1 MKALVYKGDGIVAFE
16 DHPRPTLAAEEALIR
31 VAVCGVCGTDLKI
44 VRGHYAVTPPR
55 VLGHEFA
62 GHVEAVGKSVRGIA
76 PGDRVTV
83 DPNLTCGACAHC
95 RAGRTNLCPRITGIG
110 VHRDGG
116 FAEFAAVPARACHRV
131 SDAVPLEEAAIAEPL
146 SCAVHAVD
154 RAGISSGDAV
164 LVIGGGFAGQ
174 MIAQLARL
182 RGASRVFLSTRS
194 QVKRDLAA
202 QLGASGV
209 CAPEHA
215 AKALEEATAGL
226 GADVVIEAVG
236 KIETLDLAIR
246 CVRDGGR
253 VVLYGVVDEAA
264 AWSVRPHELLSREI
278 TLASA
283 WLNPRTF
290 AQAVTLLE
298 SRALTLAPLLAHC
311 APLAEGAALLS
322 GQTPAEGPALKYL
335 LAS

>member
-1 MKALVYKGDGIVAFE
+1 MKALELKDQGVVVLAE
-16 DHPRPTLAAEEALIR
+16 APRPTPRRNEALIR

-44 VRGHYAVTPPR
+44 VRGHYAVTAPR

-62 GHVEAVGKSVRGIA
+62 GHVEAVGESVAGIA

-83 DPNLTCGACAHC
+83 DPNLTCGECAHC
-95 RAGRTNLCPRITGIG
+95 RAGRTNLCRRIIGIG

-116 FAEFAAVPARACHRV
+116 FAEFVAVPAPACHRV

-154 RAGISSGDAV
+154 RAGIASGDSV

-182 RGASRVFLSTRS
+182 RGASRVFLTTRS
-194 QVKRDLAA
+194 QEKRDLAA

-209 CAPEHA
+209 CAPQDAPRILQES
-215 AKALEEATAGL
+215 TAEF

-236 KIETLDLAIR
+236 KTETLDLALR

-264 AWSVRPHELLSREI
+264 SWPVRPHELLSREI
-278 TLASA
+278 ALAPA

-290 AQAVTLLE
+290 AQAVELLE
-298 SRALTLAPLLAHC
+298 SRVLTLAPLLTHC
-311 APLAEGAALLS
+311 APLAEGPALLA
-322 GQTPAEGPALKYL
+322 GHTPAGGQALKYL
-335 LAS
+335 LAP

>member
-1 MKALVYKGDGIVAFE
+1 MKALVYKGDRIVAIE
-16 DHPRPTLAAEEALIR
+16 DHPRPTLPAEEALVR

-62 GHVEAVGKSVRGIA
+62 GSVEAVGENVEGIA

-83 DPNLTCGACAHC
+83 DPNLTCGACVHC
-95 RAGRTNLCPRITGIG
+95 RAGRTNLCRSITGIG

-116 FAEFAAVPARACHRV
+116 FAEFAAVPARACHRI
-131 SDAVPLEEAAIAEPL
+131 SDAVPWEEAAIAEPL

-154 RAGISSGDAV
+154 RAEIASGHSV

-194 QVKRDLAA
+194 QHKRDLAA
-202 QLGASGV
+202 QLGASGT
-209 CAPEHA
+209 CAPEDA
-215 AKALEEATAGL
+215 PRMLDESTGGL

-236 KIETLDLAIR
+236 KIETLDLALR

-253 VVLYGVVDEAA
+253 VILYGVVDEAA
-264 AWSVRPHELLSREI
+264 AWAVRPHELLSREI
-278 TLASA
+278 ALAPA

-290 AQAVTLLE
+290 AQAVELLE
-298 SRALTLAPLLAHC
+298 SRALSLSPLLTLR
-311 APLAEGAALLS
+311 APLAQGAGLLVDAPGAKAAAL
-322 GQTPAEGPALKYL
+322 KHL
-335 LAS
+335 LVP